1 LRPKVYLFSSI
12 ITVTRRYEAQQDIS
26 NSFANALGLSVY
38 IAIAPGESQRNVYG
52 VGFNRPSRPEE
63 VPMPIVNVL
72 IIGALIATVVV
83 LALGLGSM
91 ARGGTYD
98 KEHAEKFMWERVALQ
113 LLVVILLVAA
123 AVVFNT

>member
-1 LRPKVYLFSSI
+1 VELPGKVYLFFSI
-12 ITVTRRYEAQQDIS
+12 ITDTARCEAQHDV
-26 NSFANALGLSVY
+26 SVY
-38 IAIAPGESQRNVYG
+38 IAIATGQSRRSVYG
-52 VGFNRPSRPEE
+52 VAFNRPSWPEE
-63 VPMPIVNVL
+63 VLMPIVNVL

-83 LALGLGSM
+83 LALGLSSM

-113 LLVVILLVAA
+113 SLVVILLVAA